1 MTEFVSS
8 QGIRFEGRAPF
19 GFYMHRALDTVA
31 ISSLEEDAIRQFF
44 ENQDSQPV
52 ETPAHHSAR
61 PGEVWDLDSTQGVTY
76 RVVAVY
82 DDDVSD
88 EVPIFI
94 QPSTGTWFS
103 LDDPLFTGGER
114 VL

>member
-1 MTEFVSS
+1 MTPEVSRDI
-8 QGIRFEGRAPF
+8 GGLVFKRWETG
-19 GFYMHRALDTVA
+19 TVTVDGVVLVPDRVA
-31 ISSLEEDAIRQFF
+31 ELIAFLTGAEE
-44 ENQDSQPV
+44 PL
-52 ETPAHHSAR
+52 AHHSAQ